1 LTSTTKFEEI
11 RMKSLFTGA
20 RLQRA
25 LAVLLVALSVAGAD
39 AQEAYP
45 AKPIRVIVP
54 YPAGGVLDTFARV
67 LTQAIARDWTQP
79 LIVEPRPGASA
90 SLGTQLAL
98 QAKADGYTW
107 LIGGSSLVANPLLFR
122 SSTWNPPKD
131 FAGVGIIAY
140 APLVLVVANTV
151 PAKTLR
157 ELVDLAKSRP
167 GTLNAGTMYG
177 STTQFMLESL
187 KQTEQADV
195 TMVPYTGAPP
205 VLVDLVNGSVQLSV
219 LPVMTAMPQIQSG
232 QIRAI
237 AIASPTRSPL
247 MPTVPTFAEAGFASS
262 ALVPWYGVV
271 VQRGTPAAVVHAINA
286 EINEVLKS
294 PELRDRLEK
303 LGGTLPPVMT
313 PADMDALIQ
322 SDFTRYGELIQR
334 GHIAVQ

>member
-1 LTSTTKFEEI
+1 
-11 RMKSLFTGA
+11 MKSLVAGGWM
-20 RLQRA
+20 QRIAAA
-25 LAVLLVALSVAGAD
+25 LLIALSVTAAGAED
-39 AQEAYP
+39 AYP

-67 LTQAIARDWTQP
+67 LTQAIARNWPQP

-98 QAKADGYTW
+98 QARPDGYTW

-122 SSTWNPPKD
+122 SSAWNPPKD
-131 FAGVGIIAY
+131 FAGVGVIAY

-151 PAKTLR
+151 PAQTLR
-157 ELVDLAKSRP
+157 ELVDLARSKP

-187 KQTEQADV
+187 KQTEQADF

-205 VLVDLVNGSVQLSV
+205 VLVDLINGSVQLSV
-219 LPVMTAMPQIQSG
+219 LPVTTALPQIQSG

-247 MPTVPTFAEAGFASS
+247 MSNVPTFAEAGFASS
-262 ALVPWYGVV
+262 SLVPWYGVIV
-271 VQRGTPAAVVHAINA
+271 RRGTPAAVVNAINA
-286 EINEVLKS
+286 QINEVLKA
-294 PELRDRLEK
+294 PDLRDRLEK
-303 LGGTLPPVMT
+303 LGGTMPPVMT
-313 PADMDALIQ
+313 PADIDALIR
-322 SDFTRYGELIQR
+322 SDFARYGQLIER